1 MRALIDFGGGISTCF
16 DFNALNVC
24 LYSLQIVQ
32 RVCFSIRYLQFE
44 CLIVVIGS
52 DSSDAMHCPEHYN

>member
-1 MRALIDFGGGISTCF
+1 MWALIDFGGGISTCF
-16 DFNALNVC
+16 DFKALNVC

-44 CLIVVIGS
+44 CLVVVIGS
-52 DSSDAMHCPEHYN
+52 DSSVPMHCPEYYD